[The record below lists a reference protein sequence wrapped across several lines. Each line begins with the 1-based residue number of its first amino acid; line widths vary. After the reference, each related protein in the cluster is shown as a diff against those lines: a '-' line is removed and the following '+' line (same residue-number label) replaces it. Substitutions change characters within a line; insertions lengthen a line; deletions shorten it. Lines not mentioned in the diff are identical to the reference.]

1 MKHCLYF
8 VNINTKSKL
17 QKLKKL
23 CFVRFLFLL
32 LSNGIFRAPL
42 LGQQDE
48 ISHIVNTSPNALYD
62 LVVSFPNKRLIFHD
76 RRDQTL
82 KAVSLDGLHAVT
94 LYTSVKFEATSIA
107 YEEDFFMFSDGRAL
121 YKQVGQGQVAIF
133 NEFPM
138 DCDDLSSQ
146 YEGFGNIC
154 YFSLLAQPYP
164 VPQIPRNLQIL
175 FGSDKANVYWDKP
188 EITIGAS
195 EYLSSYSIYFL

>member
-1 MKHCLYF
+1 
-8 VNINTKSKL
+8 
-17 QKLKKL
+17 
-23 CFVRFLFLL
+23 
-32 LSNGIFRAPL
+32 
-42 LGQQDE
+42 
-48 ISHIVNTSPNALYD
+48 
-62 LVVSFPNKRLIFHD
+62 
-76 RRDQTL
+76 
-82 KAVSLDGLHAVT
+82 
-94 LYTSVKFEATSIA
+94 
-107 YEEDFFMFSDGRAL
+107 MFSDGRAL

-154 YFSLLAQPYP
+154 YFSPLAQPYP

-195 EYLSSYSIYFL
+195 EYLSSYSIYFLQNFSATTSQVARTQLNR

>member
-1 MKHCLYF
+1 M
-8 VNINTKSKL
+8 
-17 QKLKKL
+17 
-23 CFVRFLFLL
+23 FLL
-32 LSNGIFRAPL
+32 LPNGIHRTSL

-62 LVVSFPNKRLIFHD
+62 LVVSFPNKRLVFHD

-82 KAVSLDGLHAVT
+82 KAVSLDGLHEVT

-107 YEEDFFMFSDGRAL
+107 YADDFFMLTDGRAL

-138 DCDDLSSQ
+138 DCDDFSSQ
-146 YEGFGNIC
+146 GFGNLC
-154 YFSLLAQPYP
+154 YFSPSAQPYP
-164 VPQIPRNLQIL
+164 VPQRPRNLQIL

-188 EITIGAS
+188 EIMNGAS
-195 EYLSSYSIYFL
+195 EYLS